1 MGMQGQNFLTPDG
14 RADGEPFGPPPL
26 GLVIVRCCGLL
37 YGIDVAWVREI
48 RPFTHA
54 TPVYGLPAFWVGL
67 AALRGHLYA
76 VLDLPLFLSPQSVV
90 ADEQRQIMFTAVHDF
105 AVGLLVTGIMEVRQ
119 PVDPTSITAVS
130 LPEAPYIRGA
140 TGDQIPLLDLPTLF
154 ADARLAASVSRPED
168 V

>member
-1 MGMQGQNFLTPDG
+1 MDMHEQNLPAPDSL
-14 RADGEPFGPPPL
+14 ANGEPPAPPQL
-26 GLVIVRCCGLL
+26 GLVIVGCCESL

-67 AALRGHLYA
+67 VALRGHLYA

-105 AVGLLVTGIMEVRQ
+105 AVGLLVAEIMTVRQ
-119 PVDPTSITAVS
+119 PVDPMSITAVS